1 MKIEHMAFNV
11 SDALAMSRWYVEHL
25 GFSVKRGSVEP
36 PYAHFLADD
45 SGTMMLELYSNPSVP
60 VLPYAEQQPMSL
72 HLAFVSDDVPA
83 EVSRLVAAGAQLVG
97 EVQISPTGDHLA
109 MLRDPWGF
117 CIQFVKRA
125 EPMF

>member
-11 SDALAMSRWYVEHL
+11 ADALAMSRWYVEHL
-25 GFSVKRGSVEP
+25 GFSVKRGSSEP

-45 SGTMMLELYSNPSVP
+45 GGTMMLELYSNPNVP
-60 VLPYAEQQPMSL
+60 VLGYSEQHPMSL
-72 HLAFVSDDVPA
+72 HLAFVSKDVPGD
-83 EVSRLVAAGAQLVG
+83 VDRLISAGATLVG
-97 EVQISPTGDHLA
+97 EVQISAQGDHLA
-109 MLRDPWGF
+109 MLRDPWGL

>member
-11 SDALAMSRWYVEHL
+11 SDALSMSRWYVEHL
-25 GFSVKRGSVEP
+25 GFQIKRGSTEP

-45 SGTMMLELYSNPSVP
+45 SGTMLLELYSNPSVP
-60 VLPYAEQQPMSL
+60 VLEYPAQQPMSL
-72 HLAFVSDDVPA
+72 HLAFVSSDVPGDIA
-83 EVSRLVAAGAQLVG
+83 RLKAAGATLVG
-97 EVQISPTGDHLA
+97 DAQLAPSGDHLA
-109 MLRDPWGF
+109 MMRDPWGM

>member
-11 SDALAMSRWYVEHL
+11 ANALAMSRWYVENL
-25 GFSVKRGSVEP
+25 GFRVVRGSTEP
-36 PYAHFLADD
+36 PFAHFLADE

-60 VLPYAEQQPMSL
+60 ILDYDEQQPMSL
-72 HLAFVSDDVPA
+72 HLAFVSHDVPVDVA
-83 EVSRLVAAGAQLVG
+83 RLLEAGASIVG
-97 EVQISPTGDHLA
+97 EVQISPQGDHLA

-117 CIQFVKRA
+117 SIQFVKRA

>member
-11 SDALAMSRWYVEHL
+11 ADALAMSRWYVEHL
-25 GFSVKRGSVEP
+25 GFQVKRGSTEP

-60 VLPYAEQQPMSL
+60 VLAYGEQQPMSL
-72 HLAFVSDDVPA
+72 HLAFVSQDVQA
-83 EVSRLVAAGAQLVG
+83 DVDRLLAAGAALVG
-97 EVQISPTGDHLA
+97 EVQVSSQGDHLA
-109 MLRDPWGF
+109 MLRDPWGL

-125 EPMF
+125 VPMF

>member
-11 SDALAMSRWYVEHL
+11 TDALGMARWYVEHL
-25 GFSVKRGSVEP
+25 GFHIVRGSDAP
-36 PYAHFLADD
+36 PYAHFIADD
-45 SGTMMLELYSNPSVP
+45 SGTMMLELYSNTTVP
-60 VLPYAEQQPMSL
+60 VLAYGEQQPMSL
-72 HLAFVSDDVPA
+72 HLAFVSHDVPA
-83 EVSRLVAAGAQLVG
+83 EVSRLMKAGATLEG

-125 EPMF
+125 HPMF